1 MSNIR
6 SQLSFL
12 APFNIPS
19 ALRSIPSALRSIPS
33 ALRSIPS
40 AFPFLFLYLY
50 VDSVVEA
57 HRILPNNILSPLG
70 AQPLPVSAVPHFHIL
85 APAASIL
92 RPCVALL
99 SFF

>member
-12 APFNIPS
+12 TPFKIPS
-19 ALRSIPSALRSIPS
+19 PLRSLPPV
-33 ALRSIPS
+33 
-40 AFPFLFLYLY
+40 FPFLFLY

-70 AQPLPVSAVPHFHIL
+70 AQPLPVSTVPHFHIL
-85 APAASIL
+85 APTASIL
-92 RPCVALL
+92 RPCVSLL